1 MSAINSMKMSVEE
14 HNERKAKSYKMM
26 LWFAMISI
34 VMVFAGLTSAYV
46 VSKSRPDWLK
56 DFTLPSAFI
65 ASTVV
70 MLLSSVTFHLAKKAI
85 QKDNRKATTNLLWLT
100 LALGIAFV
108 VLQFEGFAQVIESGY
123 FFTGSE
129 STITTSFLYVVV
141 IVHLAHLFG
150 GLIALLII
158 IYNHFKQK
166 YNSGQTLGIELG
178 AMFWHFLDFLW
189 VYLFLF
195 FYFYK

>member
-1 MSAINSMKMSVEE
+1 MEMKMSLQEY
-14 HNERKAKSYKMM
+14 NERKAKSYKML

-46 VSKSRPDWLK
+46 ISKSRPDWLK

-70 MLLSSVTFHLAKKAI
+70 MLLSSLTFHLAKKAI
-85 QKDNRKATTNLLWLT
+85 QKDDRKATTAYLLGT
-100 LALGIAFV
+100 LILGIAFV
-108 VLQFEGFAQVIESGY
+108 FLQFEGFSQVIASGY

-166 YNSGQTLGIELG
+166 YNSSQTLGIELG

-189 VYLFLF
+189 LYLFLF

>member
-1 MSAINSMKMSVEE
+1 MEMSIQEE
-14 HNERKAKSYKMM
+14 KERRAKSYKML

-46 VSKSRPDWLK
+46 ISKSRPDWLS
-56 DFTLPSAFI
+56 DFTLPTAFTI
-65 ASTVV
+65 STVV
-70 MLLSSVTFHLAKKAI
+70 MLLSSVTFHLAKKTM
-85 QKDNRKATTNLLWLT
+85 QKGNREATTLYLIGT
-100 LALGIAFV
+100 LVLGLAFV
-108 VLQFEGFAQVIESGY
+108 FFQFQGFGQVIDAGY

-141 IVHLAHLFG
+141 MVHLAHLFG
-150 GLIALLII
+150 GLISLFVI

-166 YNSGQTLGIELG
+166 YNAAQTLGIELG

-189 VYLFLF
+189 LYLFLF
-195 FYFYK
+195 FCFYK